1 MNELRRRR
9 LDAGMTQAQLAEAS
23 GIYWRTIDRVE
34 RGESKPNDATVIAH
48 AQALGCAPSDL
59 ALELEREAA

>member
-9 LDAGMTQAQLAEAS
+9 LDAGLTLVQLAERS
-23 GIYWRTIDRVE
+23 GVNVRTIDRVE
-34 RGESKPNDATVIAH
+34 RSENKPTDATVIAL

-59 ALELEREAA
+59 ALELERAA

>member
-1 MNELRRRR
+1 
-9 LDAGMTQAQLAEAS
+9 MTQAQLAEAS

-34 RGESKPNDATVIAH
+34 RGESKPNDATVIAL